1 MENNYSL
8 SLYKAISMPGTAISS
23 FPYTELTTP
32 NGKRKGKPVLK
43 VYTLKKWKLPTT
55 VKKS

>member
-43 VYTLKKWKLPTT
+43 VYTLKKMKIAHN
-55 VKKS
+55 S